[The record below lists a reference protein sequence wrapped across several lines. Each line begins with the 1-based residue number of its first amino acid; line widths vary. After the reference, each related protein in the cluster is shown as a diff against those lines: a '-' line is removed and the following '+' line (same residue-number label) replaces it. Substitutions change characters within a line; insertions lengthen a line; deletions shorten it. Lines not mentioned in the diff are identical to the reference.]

1 MPFFANT
8 THDDIMLD
16 EEFDMDAFNETCVFM
31 ELASLPEEDR
41 IAVAESEEAAILEA
55 KGKISRKTIIRLNK
69 KDDME
74 RRTSAA
80 AYQMAKDANDPL
92 WTKLVK
98 ALNMKKMY
106 KEKIL
111 KKYGVKAQRV
121 AKQSQRDYLKHP
133 AAKLLK
139 VSDLT
144 KTREDNKK

>member
-8 THDDIMLD
+8 KHDDIMLD

-31 ELASLPEEDR
+31 ELASLPEKDR

-80 AYQMAKDANDPL
+80 AYQLAKDSNDPL

>member
-31 ELASLPEEDR
+31 ELASLPEKDR

-55 KGKISRKTIIRLNK
+55 KGEISRKTIIRLNK

-80 AYQMAKDANDPL
+80 ACQLAKDANDPL

>member
-8 THDDIMLD
+8 HDNDDIMLD
-16 EEFDMDAFNETCVFM
+16 EEFDMDAYNETCLFM

-41 IAVAESEEAAILEA
+41 KAIAESEEAAILEA

-80 AYQMAKDANDPL
+80 AYQLAKDANDPL
-92 WTKLVK
+92 WGTLVK

-121 AKQSQRDYLKHP
+121 AKQSQKDYLKHP

-144 KTREDNKK
+144 KTREK